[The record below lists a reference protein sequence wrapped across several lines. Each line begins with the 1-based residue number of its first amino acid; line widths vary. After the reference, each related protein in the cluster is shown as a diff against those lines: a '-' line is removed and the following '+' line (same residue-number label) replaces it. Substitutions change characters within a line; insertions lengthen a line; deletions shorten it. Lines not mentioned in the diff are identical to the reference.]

1 MAARPEPDAPP
12 PLLRVLLEE
21 LAVRVQLGRGRG
33 RLEFLF
39 RDGRLEEWY
48 THSGAIPAGA
58 LPRVEE
64 PAAGGGSA
72 D

>member
-1 MAARPEPDAPP
+1 
-12 PLLRVLLEE
+12 
-21 LAVRVQLGRGRG
+21 VQLGRGRG